1 MVMLSLIITLTAHID
16 SIKFLSSKDIN
27 DEVLVWII
35 VEGLI
40 YTFYVFRRIILISY
54 WTCVKDPRLSTVKIN
69 CFTFVCLNT
78 VETIWFIWGNVLFW
92 MHVVHPDVKPGTDPK
107 SKHLEALW
115 KLMIFM
121 IIYGYIAMIYYC
133 CSIMSMAFVVFT
145 MKN

>member
-1 MVMLSLIITLTAHID
+1 MLSLIITLTAHID